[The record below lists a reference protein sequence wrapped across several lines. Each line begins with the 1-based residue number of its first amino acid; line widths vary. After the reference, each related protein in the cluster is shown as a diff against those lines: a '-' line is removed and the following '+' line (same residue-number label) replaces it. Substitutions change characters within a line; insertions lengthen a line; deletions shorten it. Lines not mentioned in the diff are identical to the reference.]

1 MLLCATLA
9 VVSLPV
15 VAAAFYGIRL
25 QGSFVLFWLVY
36 YMTLCVG
43 IGELAGST
51 AQFSLTTS
59 YMRMCVTSILRMLTY
74 RLPVHTAV
82 ALAACPHYLWLCL
95 LLCCPCRM

>member
-1 MLLCATLA
+1 VLLCSADNCFVIA

-43 IGELAGST
+43 IGECQL
-51 AQFSLTTS
+51 SLHKS
-59 YMRMCVTSILRMLTY
+59 Q
-74 RLPVHTAV
+74 
-82 ALAACPHYLWLCL
+82 
-95 LLCCPCRM
+95 